1 MRAQLHEAHSAVPRL
16 AGAGFVGGVL
26 LLLLTL
32 VLLPLAVGSIIVEL
46 VLPAEAT
53 VFFLTEEPPRPTAG
67 TGTPRASANYLN
79 IAVVEIDE
87 AKALATLR
95 ISGDRSC
102 AADCPDLQLALF
114 SLSGALARR
123 VGLPPSATVSLP
135 AHARQISTTVE
146 LPVGGQP
153 SRYPFDT
160 YDLVLAVE
168 MQAIQGDGTITP
180 LRLDNLNVQ
189 TYLTLQMQVQR
200 LKMSPPLS
208 IDRRPLS
215 TDADLD
221 AFLYVREL
229 KFWRPLYLPVL
240 AVQLVLLIAGAAAY
254 SVRTQPVHQLL
265 LGIGSLVLGVWGIRA
280 ILVPG
285 VPPYITA
292 VDLALSFVIL
302 LLLGGIIARGLLYA
316 HQSRRDTKHD

>member
-1 MRAQLHEAHSAVPRL
+1 MRAQLHEARPAVPRH
-16 AGAGFVGGVL
+16 ARAGFVGGVL
-26 LLLLTL
+26 LLLLTA
-32 VLLPLAVGSIIVEL
+32 VLLPIAVGSIIVEL

-53 VFFLTEEPPRPTAG
+53 VFFLTEEPPRPTVG
-67 TGTPRASANYLN
+67 TATPRASANYLN

-95 ISGDRSC
+95 ISGNRTC

-160 YDLVLAVE
+160 YDLVLAVDI
-168 MQAIQGDGTITP
+168 QAIQPDGTISP
-180 LRLDNLNVQ
+180 LRLDNQTVQ
-189 TYLTLQMQVQR
+189 TYLTLQSQVQR
-200 LKMSPPLS
+200 LKMSPPLP
-208 IDRRPLS
+208 IDPGTLS
-215 TDADLD
+215 ADTDLD

-240 AVQLVLLIAGAAAY
+240 AVLLVLLITGAAAY
-254 SVRTQPVHQLL
+254 SVRTQPVQQLL
-265 LGIGSLVLGVWGIRA
+265 LGVGSLVLGIWGIRS

-285 VPPYITA
+285 TPPYGTA

-316 HQSRRDTKHD
+316 HQHRRDTRHD